1 MPAIEEMIARGR
13 SINVTLIFSLE
24 RYAEVAEAYVR
35 GLERFVQDG
44 GDLTTPASVASFFV
58 SRVDTEA
65 DKRLDEVGGQDELKR
80 LRSRMPSSPTSA
92 TRRSSPASAGKRW
105 RRRWATPQRCLWA
118 STSTKNPAYR
128 DVMYVE
134 ELIGPMTVT
143 MPEETIRAF
152 HDHGDVA
159 PTLEQGIDEAKDVF
173 ERIAEAGV
181 DYDDVVATLEREGVE
196 KFADSFS
203 ELLEGIRAKAG
214 ELVAA

>member
-1 MPAIEEMIARGR
+1 
-13 SINVTLIFSLE
+13 
-24 RYAEVAEAYVR
+24 
-35 GLERFVQDG
+35 
-44 GDLTTPASVASFFV
+44 
-58 SRVDTEA
+58 
-65 DKRLDEVGGQDELKR
+65 
-80 LRSRMPSSPTSA
+80 
-92 TRRSSPASAGKRW
+92 
-105 RRRWATPQRCLWA
+105 
-118 STSTKNPAYR
+118 
-128 DVMYVE
+128 MYVE
-134 ELIGPMTVT
+134 ELIGPMTVDT

-152 HDHGDVA
+152 QDHGDVA